1 MATRLVSQSCY
12 RLSLVYR
19 SGSAA
24 GDIEK
29 RKMSFKTGREKKI
42 IRIILCLSLSLSFI
56 DFYRRIIAAVLN
68 NCILEKGRESKYE
81 EDNYLIVKLCVYR
94 YHSLLSTSINRL
106 SMLL

>member
-24 GDIEK
+24 DDIEK
-29 RKMSFKTGREKKI
+29 RKMSFKTGREKKN

-56 DFYRRIIAAVLN
+56 DFYRRIIAVVLN
-68 NCILEKGRESKYE
+68 NCILEKGREGKYE

-94 YHSLLSTSINRL
+94 FRYHLSISIDR
-106 SMLL
+106 S